1 MVGVV
6 AAEEGEADPPMGV
19 PKGELVGGQ
28 GLLVLSRPIRLVGWK
43 GRLGFVHVVQ
53 WYKTCIFSAI
63 SDAILQDLI
72 SAILTC
78 LENMCLLGNEVI
90 NLQQGRIS
98 VLQCKNLELVMQKN
112 TTYTFHR

>member
-6 AAEEGEADPPMGV
+6 AAEEGEADPAMGV

-53 WYKTCIFSAI
+53 WYRT
-63 SDAILQDLI
+63 
-72 SAILTC
+72 
-78 LENMCLLGNEVI
+78 
-90 NLQQGRIS
+90 
-98 VLQCKNLELVMQKN
+98 
-112 TTYTFHR
+112 